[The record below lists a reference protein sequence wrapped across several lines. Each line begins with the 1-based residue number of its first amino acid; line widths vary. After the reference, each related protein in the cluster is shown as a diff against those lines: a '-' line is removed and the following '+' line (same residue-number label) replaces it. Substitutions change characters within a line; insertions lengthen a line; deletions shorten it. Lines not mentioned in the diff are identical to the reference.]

1 VIVAIAALGLTVG
14 TGTWLSL
21 AAEEALRS
29 ATLLL
34 VLAAGVALAA
44 GLALRR
50 PIGIPAAI
58 FLLGAAYALRLL
70 AEEDAL
76 DQRAPILA
84 AALFATAELAY
95 WSLELREGV
104 ADEAGAHLR
113 RIGLLAGIS
122 LGTLALGIGL
132 LALVAGIGTGGVAVE
147 ALGAAAAV
155 ATLALLA
162 LASRRVEQP

>member
-1 VIVAIAALGLTVG
+1 MTVALAALGLTVG
-14 TGTWLSL
+14 TGAWLSL
-21 AAEEALRS
+21 AAEGALRS
-29 ATLLL
+29 TTLLL
-34 VLAAGVALAA
+34 VLVAGVALAA

-50 PIGIPAAI
+50 SIGIPAAI

-84 AALFATAELAY
+84 AVLFATAELSY

-122 LGTLALGIGL
+122 LGILALGIGL
-132 LALVAGIGTGGVAVE
+132 LTLVAGVGTGGVAVE

-155 ATLALLA
+155 ATLVLLA